1 MFVVIENT
9 VSSFSIFY
17 DKISV
22 EVIELSGT
30 KLDKWKGYCWHK
42 KCLQLLK
49 SLALCTMVSAK

>member
-1 MFVVIENT
+1 MFVVIENP

-42 KCLQLLK
+42 KCLQLLMG
-49 SLALCTMVSAK
+49 SNL

>member
-22 EVIELSGT
+22 AVIGLSGT
-30 KLDKWKGYCWHK
+30 KLDKWKGFALDRSISSFFITANSI
-42 KCLQLLK
+42 LQQN
-49 SLALCTMVSAK
+49 LC